1 MWAAFTARH
10 QQNCNQLIFRHCS
23 LFSDHNLPEIFPCSD
38 WWKSG
43 SSPFFPSLHLGLGS
57 PSLNIPPLLTE
68 ETWLP
73 VQVSWQAIGD
83 ASRLKMVGLEG
94 THPYH
99 IPNFGQH
106 LLPVIGECVSP
117 GPYPLSSPSLPLSFP
132 LLSCQDEPSYPQT
145 LVKWPGCVIVHLFM
159 TSHFPFSLHFPP
171 LYPTSSHSFHIS
183 HAYVPQQDNE
193 TR

>member
-1 MWAAFTARH
+1 MWSAFTARH
-10 QQNCNQLIFRHCS
+10 QQNCNQLIFQHRS
-23 LFSDHNLPEIFPCSD
+23 LFSDHNLPEIFPRSD

-43 SSPFFPSLHLGLGS
+43 LSPFSPSLHLGLGS

-99 IPNFGQH
+99 LPNFGQH
-106 LLPVIGECVSP
+106 LLPVISKCVSP

-132 LLSCQDEPSYPQT
+132 LLSCQGEPSYSTNPGKVARVCHRASFYDLSLSFFTSLSSPLPNFLT
-145 LVKWPGCVIVHLFM
+145 LI
-159 TSHFPFSLHFPP
+159 SHFTCLH
-171 LYPTSSHSFHIS
+171 PT
-183 HAYVPQQDNE
+183 